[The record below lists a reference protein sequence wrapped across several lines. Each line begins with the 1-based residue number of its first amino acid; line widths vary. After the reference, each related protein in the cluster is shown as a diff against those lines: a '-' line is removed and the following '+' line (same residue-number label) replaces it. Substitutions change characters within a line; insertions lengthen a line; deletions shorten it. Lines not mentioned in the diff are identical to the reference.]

1 MSTTT
6 TNLGLTLPAGTDP
19 ADIADL
25 NTNFTTIDTFAG
37 QQTAKDTSQDA
48 RMTAIENDAADRDG
62 RLTALETSD
71 TSQNGRLTTLET
83 SDTSQNGRLTAL
95 ETSDTSQN
103 SRLTTLETSDTT
115 QNGRLTTLEQTDTTH
130 AARLTAIEAKD
141 TAQNTTI
148 AKLVDAGAKN
158 LLKNDAVSR
167 STVTVNSDGTMTING
182 TDSASVNLTISDS
195 TVLPPGDYVL
205 SSGEIAS
212 NVYLTVRIA
221 TGGDQYTCT
230 GTRKTV
236 PFHLDDETQ
245 IERIYLFINSGTEIS
260 DLTIK
265 PMICTADD
273 YAASPDYVP
282 YVPTMLELYQMI
294 KALQTG
300 GGTT

>member
-19 ADIADL
+19 ADIAVL
-25 NTNFTTIDTFAG
+25 NTNFGLIDTFAG

-48 RMTAIENDAADRDG
+48 RMTAIENDATDRDG

-71 TSQNGRLTTLET
+71 TSQNGRLT
-83 SDTSQNGRLTAL
+83 A
-95 ETSDTSQN
+95 
-103 SRLTTLETSDTT
+103 LETSDTT
-115 QNGRLTTLEQTDTTH
+115 QNGRLTALEQTDTAH

-141 TAQNTTI
+141 TAQDTTI

-182 TDSASVNLTISDS
+182 TNSASVNLTISDS

-212 NVYLTVRIA
+212 SVYLTARIA

-230 GTRKTV
+230 GTTKTV
-236 PFHLDDETQ
+236 SFHLDDETQ